1 MEQRFAGRGRKDL
14 HDLHNNLLNVFP
26 TEQQCLIIQ
35 MQTLTNKWIALAAD
49 IAVYFRI
56 IIFKLLKLHYNVQSL
71 FCTVRVIYSDL

>member
-26 TEQQCLIIQ
+26 AEQQCLIIQ

-49 IAVYFRI
+49 TAVYFRL
-56 IIFKLLKLHYNVQSL
+56 IIFKLLKLHYNVHCHFSAL
-71 FCTVRVIYSDL
+71 RE